1 MTVGPSV
8 TLHTILAAD
17 ATLTALLPGGVHRG
31 IPEITRQL
39 APSAFDA
46 NSELRPCALVK
57 AESENAAGPARLF
70 VGQLVSVWV
79 YAPSDDVVEAALA
92 RVYALLHR
100 RYLGGGAWEAE
111 FAGSNWGWRE
121 DALACRGGVARYE
134 VTLDR
139 G

>member
-1 MTVGPSV
+1 MTSSSV
-8 TLHTILAAD
+8 TIHGLLAAD
-17 ATLTALLPGGVHRG
+17 VTLATLLPGGVHRG

-57 AESENAAGPARLF
+57 AEGENASGPARLF
-70 VGQLVSVWV
+70 VGQLVGVWV
-79 YAPSDDVVEAALA
+79 YAPTDDAVEAALA

-100 RYLGGGAWEAE
+100 RHLGGGMWEAAL
-111 FAGSNWGWRE
+111 FGATWGWRE
-121 DALACRGGVARYE
+121 DALAARGGVARYE